1 MRLRTD
7 ERGVTVQIGTVLL
20 FAVLVI
26 LLSVYQA
33 SVVPQQ
39 NEQVEFTH
47 NQQVQSQLQDL
58 RDELLRTATTG
69 SGGSASV
76 ALGTRYPVRAFF
88 VNPAPPSGT
97 LRTTPP
103 ANLTIENATAS
114 GETGDYWT
122 GSARNF
128 STRGLTYDP
137 LYHVYQNPPTT
148 VYDNGVLYNRFDSAN
163 RTLAGQ
169 RLVDGNTVSLVAL
182 NGSLSK
188 SSSDTATVGLRS
200 VSAATRT
207 VAVRNE
213 TDENVTLVVPTR
225 LPADEWEQLLAAEM
239 NQTRGDDR
247 YVRAVEDVS
256 GRSAVRLVLEP
267 ATYELE
273 LAKVGVGT
281 DVTDTD
287 ARYVTDVRGDNASVA
302 ENSGQEL
309 VVEVR
314 DGFNNPVAGATVN
327 ATLVSP
333 AANLT
338 GDNISAGDARSE
350 KHLTGLTTDA
360 EGRVTIQYDT
370 PDDFSLPNQPVAVR
384 VSMDSV
390 PGDGAAFAPGARA
403 NLSYNLTA
411 VNTDGSG
418 RGDETDA
425 NGSDA
430 AYQTRWDI
438 PAIESQPGMECYS
451 NDTCRYDRSVDSS
464 VSMTAN
470 TTPTAVNAPVEF
482 SVNDTD
488 VATFATDRRDTG
500 SDGNATVDLDTATT
514 GVVNVYAASG
524 GSGDAL
530 AVEVYDSG
538 GGGDLPGGLSYN
550 DDGQATDSPTDG
562 GSTQSALAFS
572 VTNQFDQQ
580 LTITDVTVEPQT
592 GFINRLNDP
601 SGREGKWYSELYV
614 EADVQNGVTDVP
626 SGTDLPTT
634 IDMDTDGHSGAS
646 VEAVLSSGSD
656 ATVLL
661 YKFQFQAGFGTRDA
675 NMNGQAVDITL
686 AYELADGTTG
696 TVTFTVTG

>member
-26 LLSVYQA
+26 LLSIYQA

-47 NQQVQSQLQDL
+47 NQEVQSQLQDL
-58 RDELLRTATTG
+58 RDDLLRTATTG

-76 ALGTRYPVRAFF
+76 ALGTQYPVRAVF

-103 ANLTIENATAS
+103 ANLTVENATAS

-148 VYDNGVLYNRFDSAN
+148 VYDNGVLYNHFDSAN

-169 RLVDGNTVSLVAL
+169 RLVDGDSISLVAL

-188 SSSDTATVGLRS
+188 SSSSTATMDLRS

-207 VAVRNE
+207 VAVGNE
-213 TDENVTLVVPTR
+213 SNNVSILVPTT
-225 LPADEWEQLLAAEM
+225 LPADEWRGLLSAEM
-239 NQTRGDDR
+239 DETASNPDR
-247 YVRAVEDVS
+247 YVRAVEEVPD
-256 GRSAVRLVLEP
+256 RPAVRLVLEP

-287 ARYVTDVRGDNASVA
+287 AHYVTDVRGDNASVA
-302 ENSGQEL
+302 ENSGREL
-309 VVEVR
+309 LVEVR
-314 DGFNNPVAGATVN
+314 DRFDNPVSGATVN
-327 ATLVSP
+327 VTLDSG
-333 AANLT
+333 L
-338 GDNISAGDARSE
+338 GGDAIAAQSQRGDQ
-350 KHLTGLTTDA
+350 LTDLTTDE
-360 EGRVTIQYDT
+360 EGRVEIRYDA
-370 PDDFSLPNQPVAVR
+370 PKNFDGSNRDVAVR
-384 VSMDSV
+384 VGMASV
-390 PGDGAAFAPGARA
+390 PPAGGDFDPGTRS

-418 RGDETDA
+418 LDSEGG
-425 NGSDA
+425 NGSDG

-438 PAIESQPGMECYS
+438 PAIEAEPGMDCYD
-451 NDTCRYDRSVDSS
+451 NGTCRYDRSVDSLATL
-464 VSMTAN
+464 TAN
-470 TTPTAVNAPVEF
+470 TTPTAVDAPVEF
-482 SVNDTD
+482 SVNDTG
-488 VATFATDRRDTG
+488 VATFAADRRNTT
-500 SDGNATVDLDTATT
+500 SDGNVTVDLDSTAT

-530 AVEVYDSG
+530 SIEVYDSDGTGPGSSSDAGAISVSDGSTRQDESSTLRFEIRNTANRDIAVTSFNITTPGRRNTGVQQVNEIDRPPGKNEVEITG
-538 GGGDLPGGLSYN
+538 GGADGTANP
-550 DDGQATDSPTDG
+550 DDPPNFAG
-562 GSTQSALAFS
+562 
-572 VTNQFDQQ
+572 
-580 LTITDVTVEPQT
+580 
-592 GFINRLNDP
+592 
-601 SGREGKWYSELYV
+601 Y
-614 EADVQNGVTDVP
+614 
-626 SGTDLPTT
+626 
-634 IDMDTDGHSGAS
+634 DTDGTTYSLDT
-646 VEAVLSSGSD
+646 EAVLSGGNS
-656 ATVLL
+656 ATVRMGAFNDGNVALT
-661 YKFQFQAGFGTRDA
+661 YSIVDNPEDA
-675 NMNGQAVDITL
+675 DLTVSL
-686 AYELADGTTG
+686 ELSDGSTKRVHFR
-696 TVTFTVTG
+696 VTNVNS